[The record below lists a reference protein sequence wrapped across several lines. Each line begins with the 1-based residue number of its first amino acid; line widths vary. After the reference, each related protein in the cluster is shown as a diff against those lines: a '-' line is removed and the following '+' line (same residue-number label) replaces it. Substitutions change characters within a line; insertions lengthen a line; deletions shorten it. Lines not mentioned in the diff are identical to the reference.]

1 MSNQILTLQEQLEIL
16 AKSTNKDTQTIEK
29 DMNRPLYFDPS
40 EAVKYGLIDKVR
52 LRFQVCTEE
61 LIEVYRRCWRT
72 DGLGIHPERA
82 PSNTKPSLFAF
93 NS

>member
-40 EAVKYGLIDKVR
+40 EAVKYGLIDKVC
-52 LRFQVCTEE
+52 VPYD
-61 LIEVYRRCWRT
+61 ISP
-72 DGLGIHPERA
+72 D
-82 PSNTKPSLFAF
+82 
-93 NS
+93 